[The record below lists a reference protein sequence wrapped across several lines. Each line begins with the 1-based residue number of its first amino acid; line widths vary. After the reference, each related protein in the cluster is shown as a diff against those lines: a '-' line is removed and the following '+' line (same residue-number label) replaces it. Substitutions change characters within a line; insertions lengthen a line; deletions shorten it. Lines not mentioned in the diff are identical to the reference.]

1 MFKFTFLF
9 EPNQSCVRVQ
19 CPQTGNKMDVNFL
32 ELEPWNN
39 FLISVPVAVNQ
50 KLNFWSCT
58 VVTMCG
64 GDIKR

>member
-32 ELEPWNN
+32 ELEP
-39 FLISVPVAVNQ
+39 
-50 KLNFWSCT
+50 
-58 VVTMCG
+58 
-64 GDIKR
+64 